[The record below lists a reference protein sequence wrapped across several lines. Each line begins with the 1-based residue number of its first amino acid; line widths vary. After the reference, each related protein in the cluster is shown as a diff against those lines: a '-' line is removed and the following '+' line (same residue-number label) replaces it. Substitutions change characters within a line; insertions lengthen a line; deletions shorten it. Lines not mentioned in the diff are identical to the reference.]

1 MASSMMLV
9 AVYAPWLH
17 LLSPL
22 LTTGPNIG
30 LDQVRV
36 ASLVVDTQVRSRG
49 HNGQWM
55 EEGINPV
62 LLTNEEGI
70 NIFETE
76 MAQEQSV
83 REHARDPIP
92 NLKNQHL
99 NLKNQH
105 LNQVIPSPLSSLMMI
120 SNILNQLFRC
130 RDCPG

>member
-1 MASSMMLV
+1 MGK
-9 AVYAPWLH
+9 VYRLH

-30 LDQVRV
+30 LDQVHV
-36 ASLVVDTQVRSRG
+36 ASLVVDTQVRSHG
-49 HNGQWM
+49 HSGQWM

-70 NIFETE
+70 NIFGTE

-120 SNILNQLFRC
+120 SNILNQLSRC